1 MIFDYLILSKKM
13 SKGQR
18 LAKAGPA
25 MQSSRDGSTD
35 VDDKEVR
42 FGHTAAI
49 QPSSGAIKAAP
60 IPSYH
65 GS

>member
-1 MIFDYLILSKKM
+1 M
-13 SKGQR
+13 SKGQK
-18 LAKAGPA
+18 LAKTAPA

-65 GS
+65 GN